1 MALNRNTGLA
11 LGFGIGIVIASVFFG
26 TSWMMKNGGNL
37 LKTQALQSTPTPSAP
52 STVAEPIEY
61 TTTVPVAST
70 DNPSDTIVNRMAP
83 SQDEVI
89 QDIGKNIQELY
100 GSDKAN

>member
-11 LGFGIGIVIASVFFG
+11 LGFGIGIVIAAVFFG

-37 LKTQALQSTPTPSAP
+37 LKTQALQNTTPSVIPTTKPIQQIVTAPATPTAD
-52 STVAEPIEY
+52 T
-61 TTTVPVAST
+61 
-70 DNPSDTIVNRMAP
+70 NDTILNRMAP

-89 QDIGKNIQELY
+89 NDIQNNLQELY
-100 GSDKAN
+100 GSNKTE